1 MILKENFTGEQRQ
14 EIVIE
19 GGDIIGDYFEKIK
32 QLENIGD
39 DKEIM
44 GVSGN

>member
-1 MILKENFTGEQRQ
+1 MIPKENFTGEQRQ

-19 GGDIIGDYFEKIK
+19 GGHIIGDYFEKIK

-44 GVSGN
+44 EI